1 MGVEEAKRIVMETFA
16 NTARRLGQS
25 ELVGYIY
32 GALFL
37 SNEPLSLSEIA
48 EITGYSVSHVSS
60 AMRVLEGVGLVQ
72 RIKKP
77 GDRRAYFV
85 ATKNFSEWRSSAFY
99 EKILRDI
106 DETRKN
112 LKTALEKLE
121 GEHSEEAEKIRK
133 KLEIALKRNDVAR
146 RLLTLIM
153 NFKSEEELLELLEE
167 CLSKGKKK

>member
-1 MGVEEAKRIVMETFA
+1 MSLEEAKRIIMETFA

-37 SNEPLSLSEIA
+37 ANDPLSLSDIA
-48 EITGYSVSHVSS
+48 EITGYSISHISS
-60 AMRVLEGVGLVQ
+60 AMKVLEGVGLVQ

-106 DETRKN
+106 DETKESIMR
-112 LKTALEKLE
+112 ALEELE
-121 GEHSEEAEKIRK
+121 GEQGSEVEEIKEKLK
-133 KLEIALKRNDVAR
+133 MALRRNEVAR
-146 RLLTLIM
+146 KLLTLIM
-153 NFKSEEELLELLEE
+153 QFKSEEELLKVLES
-167 CLSKGKKK
+167 CLKKE